1 MSADESSQQRKARI
15 ESAMDALAQ
24 KASTCIACG
33 LHETRTRVV
42 FGVGNPASPLM
53 IVGEGPGAN
62 EDATGLPF
70 VGRAGKLLDECLRDA
85 GMLRQ
90 HVYITNTVKCRA
102 CIVDGKSVQNRAPTP
117 DEIGTCAPLWLD
129 KQVSLIQPV
138 VILCIGGPSA
148 NTIIHP
154 DFRIL
159 KERGKWFETRYA
171 RYAMA
176 AMHPAFI
183 LRQHG
188 ETFDAYRQT
197 LVDDMV
203 AAKEKAK
210 QARTEPK
217 PTLF

>member
-1 MSADESSQQRKARI
+1 MDQAVEEIKEGKRSRI
-15 ESAMDALAQ
+15 AAMAEE
-24 KASTCIACG
+24 ASTCVACP
-33 LHETRTRVV
+33 LYETRTKVV
-42 FGVGNPASPLM
+42 FGVGNAASPLM

-102 CIVDGKSVQNRAPTP
+102 CIIDGRSVQNRAPTL
-117 DEIGTCAPLWLD
+117 DEIGTCAPLWLQ
-129 KQVSLIQPV
+129 KQIDVIQPL
-138 VILCIGGPSA
+138 VILCIGAPSA

-154 DFRIL
+154 DFRIT
-159 KERGKWFETRYA
+159 KERGKWFESRYA

-188 ETFDAYRQT
+188 ETFDSYRQT
-197 LVDDMV
+197 LVDDMI

-210 QARTEPK
+210 QARHEPK

>member
-1 MSADESSQQRKARI
+1 
-15 ESAMDALAQ
+15 
-24 KASTCIACG
+24 
-33 LHETRTRVV
+33 V

-53 IVGEGPGAN
+53 LVGEGPGAN

-85 GMLRQ
+85 GMLRE

-102 CIVDGKSVQNRAPTP
+102 CIVNGRTAANRAPTP
-117 DEIGTCAPLWLD
+117 EEIGICAPLWLD
-129 KQVSLIQPV
+129 KQVAVIEPA
-138 VILCIGGPSA
+138 VILCIGAPSA

-154 DFRIL
+154 DFRIT
-159 KERGKWFETRYA
+159 KERGKWFESRFA

-188 ETFDAYRQT
+188 ATFDEYRQT
-197 LVDDMV
+197 LVDDMT

-210 QARTEPK
+210 QARREPK